1 MSAASDATARP
12 KPFVSERGPFEIVAN
27 PEMSTGYTWEGV
39 DVDKAVANWEIVRLA
54 EKYGETTVR
63 KKLAEMLEALAGGM
77 VITGIFCQGDR
88 DPATKRQLNP
98 TGMSLSHTWIGPHFP
113 LFSHSHPAHGDCLY
127 LVVAGQLVMG
137 RRRLT
142 AGSAFFLPNG
152 HPYKYS
158 GGPDGAEY
166 LEIRAGPGVEGA
178 PGMVIHE
185 HSLESIQRIIDQAN
199 AHRHEW
205 HAPKN
210 IGGTALREAERLL
223 GFGMQ
228 GVG

>member
-1 MSAASDATARP
+1 MTSIEGAATRP
-12 KPFVSERGPFEIVAN
+12 KRYNSERGPFEIVAN
-27 PEMSTGYTWEGV
+27 PPMSAGYTWEGV
-39 DVDKAVANWEIVRLA
+39 DVDKAVENWEIGKLA
-54 EKYGETTVR
+54 EKYGEATVR

-88 DPATKRQLNP
+88 DPKSMRQLNP

-127 LVVAGQLVMG
+127 LVVAGELVMG
-137 RRRLT
+137 RRRL
-142 AGSAFFLPNG
+142 APGSAFFLPNG

-158 GGPDGAEY
+158 GGPEGAEY
-166 LEIRAGPGVEGA
+166 LEIRAGPGVECA

-185 HSLESIQRIIDQAN
+185 HSLDSIQRIIDQAN

-205 HAPKN
+205 HAPN
-210 IGGTALREAERLL
+210 EIGATALRQAEKFC
-223 GFGMQ
+223 GAQ
-228 GVG
+228 GIG